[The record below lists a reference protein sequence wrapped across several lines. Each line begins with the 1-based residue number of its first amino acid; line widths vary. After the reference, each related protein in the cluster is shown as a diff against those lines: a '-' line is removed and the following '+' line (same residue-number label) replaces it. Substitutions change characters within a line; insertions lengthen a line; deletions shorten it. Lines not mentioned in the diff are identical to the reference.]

1 MSENALKL
9 IWLTDI
15 HLNFLEKEARQRFYD
30 KLAASPGDAILLS
43 GDISE
48 APTLVQ
54 TLQEMAA
61 ATIKPIY
68 FVLGNH
74 DYYHGSVSGVR
85 KSMRALIRSQPLL
98 RWLTAL
104 EAQRLDDQT
113 LLVGSDTWADGRAGN
128 YAQSSVVVNDSRLIA
143 DLFQSSTLGKE
154 ALLKKMQYLAGR
166 DARALKKVLQEG
178 IQRYL
183 PKKII
188 LLLHVPPFED
198 ACLYAGGPGNP
209 DFLPFFCSH
218 ITGTLLMDIAK
229 KHPEI
234 AFLVLCGHTHNKAEF
249 HPSANITIKVG
260 AAEYN
265 APDIQAL
272 ITLD

>member
-15 HLNFLEKEARQRFYD
+15 HLNFLEKEGRQRFY
-30 KLAASPGDAILLS
+30 KRLAASPGKAILLS

-54 TLQEMAA
+54 TLQEMAVA
-61 ATIKPIY
+61 VNKPIY

-85 KSMRALIRSQPLL
+85 KNMRILNRSVPLL

-104 EAQRLDDQT
+104 AAQPLDEQT
-113 LLVGSDTWADGRAGN
+113 LLAGSDTWADGRAGN
-128 YAQSSVVVNDSRLIA
+128 YAQSSITVNDSRLIA
-143 DLFQSSTLGKE
+143 DLFQNSLLGKE

-166 DARALKKVLQEG
+166 DARALKRVLVEG
-178 IQRYL
+178 IERYR

-198 ACLYAGGPGNP
+198 ACVYAGGPGNP

-218 ITGTLLMDIAK
+218 ITGATLMDIAK

-249 HPSANITIKVG
+249 HACPNLIVKVG